1 MRKIG
6 IIGCG
11 WLGTRIGEFLQEEY
25 RIVATTRSKE
35 TELRSRGFEV
45 VQVDFSVN
53 TASNALINSADALIL
68 SPNFPKENSEFWLE
82 NLMKFIGDFTNPI
95 FLCSSTGIYADVEG
109 EINEEFTELN
119 PAILNIETTLKSS
132 YPQLNILRLGGL
144 MGDERYL
151 SKWFS
156 ERPLPKPG
164 ARINYI
170 HYEDIRRIV
179 KRMLDL
185 GTSGKT
191 YNVVAPLHPRKS
203 EVYQAQTGKSVPF
216 DAEYNRIVSSE
227 KLIKE
232 IGYTFVY
239 PNPLEFPF
247 IKS

>member
-1 MRKIG
+1 MKTLG

-11 WLGTRIGEFLQEEY
+11 WLGTRIGDFLQGEY
-25 RIVATTRSKE
+25 QILTTTRSKE
-35 TELRSRGFEV
+35 VELQNKGFEV
-45 VQVDFSVN
+45 VKADFTSDI
-53 TASNALINSADALIL
+53 ALNVKVNSADALII
-68 SPNFPKENSEFWLE
+68 STNFPKEDSEFWLN
-82 NLMKFIGDFTNPI
+82 NLTKFIGDFAKPI

-109 EINEEFTELN
+109 VIDEDFSDLN
-119 PAILNIETTLKSS
+119 LSILSIETTLKAS

-151 SKWFS
+151 SKWFL

-179 KRMLDL
+179 KQLLDSEV
-185 GTSGKT
+185 SGKT
-191 YNVVAPLHPRKS
+191 YNVVAPQHPRKS
-203 EVYQAQTGKSVPF
+203 EVYEAQTGITVPF
-216 DAEYNRIVSSE
+216 GTEYNRIISSE

-239 PNPLEFPF
+239 PNPSEFPF